1 MTQYPQEKPK
11 NKTKNSLSNGNQTL
25 NTEALMEIFDFSD
38 SMLNMNRNG
47 SVSGLQKEY
56 LKSDLKENADAMW
69 LMLMIM
75 LGTSIVV
82 GLIMATRGIPMQ
94 YLAIGAGIIILP
106 ILLMGYRQ
114 QIGARKDLDILNV
127 QTVEGQARV
136 QWASRGT
143 HVVPL
148 LRVDNTTFE
157 IGHYEAK
164 TLEQFDLPYLRVYY
178 AENSK
183 HLLSAEVIE
192 NSTKNKLSVEDLLD
206 EHADMLIETGRNYD
220 ERQA

>member
-11 NKTKNSLSNGNQTL
+11 NKVKNSLSNGNQTL
-25 NTEALMEIFDFSD
+25 STAALMEIFDFSD
-38 SMLNMNRNG
+38 SMLNMNRKG
-47 SVSGLQKEY
+47 SASGLQKEY

-69 LMLMIM
+69 LLMMIM
-75 LGTSIVV
+75 LGTSLVV
-82 GLIMATRGIPMQ
+82 GVIMATQGIPMQ
-94 YLAIGAGIIILP
+94 YLAIGAGIVILP

-114 QIGARKDLDILNV
+114 QIGARKDLDIFNV
-127 QTVEGQARV
+127 QTAEGQA
-136 QWASRGT
+136 QIEWASRGT
-143 HVVPL
+143 HIVPL
-148 LRVDNTTFE
+148 LRVDQTTFE

-183 HLLSAEVIE
+183 QLLSAEVMTTA
-192 NSTKNKLSVEDLLD
+192 TKNRLSVDDLLED
-206 EHADMLIETGRNYD
+206 NADVIIETGRKYD